1 MKAEWTNKDA
11 LVLSETTF
19 VREQI
24 IRCKDCKYYEIWE
37 MKSGKDGYTDDKRH
51 KPSVCTIGAFAVHR
65 DENWF
70 CADAERKTE

>member
-1 MKAEWTNKDA
+1 MSKDEGE
-11 LVLSETTF
+11 L
-19 VREQI
+19 

-37 MKSGKDGYTDDKRH
+37 MKSGKDGYTDDKRY

-70 CADAERKTE
+70 CADAERKAE